1 MKENDTMAEITA
13 KLVKELRDATGVSM
27 MECKKALQEAEGN
40 VEQATTILR
49 KRGVAIASKKAS
61 RSANQGLID
70 SAITDDGKIGS
81 LVEVNCETDFVARN
95 EVFRQFV
102 DDLSRRACSAEG
114 DLKEEIKDE
123 LTQKITEL
131 GENTVLK
138 RYDRF
143 QLQGAGKLGSYIHLG
158 GKVGVLIEV
167 GCTKED
173 SVSSPVFT
181 DLVKDLTL
189 HVAAANPTYLKP
201 EEVPQDVL
209 EAERKIY
216 AEQVKD
222 KPENIVDKIVEGKL
236 GKFYEEI
243 CLLQQGFVKEPKL
256 SITALLESKSKEID
270 DNIVIRRF
278 LRYQLGEDQS

>member
-1 MKENDTMAEITA
+1 MTDITA
-13 KLVKELRDATGVSM
+13 QLVKELRDATGVSM

-61 RSANQGLID
+61 RSANQGLIG

-95 EVFRQFV
+95 KVFRQFV
-102 DDLSRRACSAEG
+102 DDLSRRACSTEG
-114 DLKEEIKDE
+114 NLKEEIKDE

-131 GENTVLK
+131 GENTLLK

-143 QLQGAGKLGSYIHLG
+143 QLQGTGKLGSYIHLG

-167 GCTKED
+167 GCKKED
-173 SVSSPVFT
+173 AVSSQVFT

-222 KPENIVDKIVEGKL
+222 KPENIIDKIVEGKM

-243 CLLQQGFVKEPKL
+243 CLLQQGFVKEPKI

>member
-1 MKENDTMAEITA
+1 MAEITA

-61 RSANQGLID
+61 RSANQGLIG

-81 LVEVNCETDFVARN
+81 MVEVNCETDFVARN

-102 DDLSRRACSAEG
+102 DDLSRRACSTEG

-123 LTQKITEL
+123 ITQKITEL

-138 RYDRF
+138 RYDKF
-143 QLQGAGKLGSYIHLG
+143 QLQGTGKIGSYIHLG

-167 GCTKED
+167 GCEKEA
-173 SVSSPVFT
+173 SVSSQAFT

-189 HVAAANPTYLKP
+189 HVAAANPQYLKP

-209 EAERKIY
+209 EEERKIY

-222 KPENIVDKIVEGKL
+222 KPENIIDKIVEGKL

-243 CLLQQGFVKEPKL
+243 CLLQQGFVKEPKM
-256 SITALLESKSKEID
+256 SISALLESKSKEID
-270 DNIVIRRF
+270 DTIVIRRF
-278 LRYQLGEDQS
+278 LRYQLGE